1 MFSTDRIATFFGVGY
16 TIWFP
21 GTAASMLA
29 WALSIL
35 LVSVLPHWLLYIVT
49 AVVIYVGWKAC
60 ADYANAHAKWDAS
73 ECVIDEVAA
82 VLLIACVMPLFL
94 PAWVV
99 ALVVFRIFDIWKPR
113 PIPEI
118 EKMMEPGAR
127 IMLDDLAAAIPAIAA
142 GWLTYALYIMIIG
155 L

>member
-21 GTAASMLA
+21 GTAASMLT
-29 WALSIL
+29 WSLSIL
-35 LVSVLPHWLLYIVT
+35 LVSLLPHWLLYLAT
-49 AVVIYVGWKAC
+49 ALVIHVGWRAS
-60 ADYANAHAKWDAS
+60 AAYALIHAKWNAK

-82 VLLIACVMPLFL
+82 VLLIACFMPLFL
-94 PAWVV
+94 PSWVT
-99 ALVVFRIFDIWKPR
+99 ALVVFRLVDIWKPA
-113 PIPEI
+113 PLGEI
-118 EKMMEPGAR
+118 EKLMEPGAR

-142 GWLTYALYIMIIG
+142 GWLVYFFNLIFIG